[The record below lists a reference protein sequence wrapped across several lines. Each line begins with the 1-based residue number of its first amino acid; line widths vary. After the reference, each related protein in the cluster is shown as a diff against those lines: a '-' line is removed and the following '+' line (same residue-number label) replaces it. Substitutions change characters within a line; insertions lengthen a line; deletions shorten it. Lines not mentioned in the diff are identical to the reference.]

1 MGCSRVTSIGGV
13 VDAVLVSTNMP
24 FSRRCLLSLQAALPL
39 LLTEIFQSAIIYE
52 FYVLYLLMPLM
63 SDFFQAPSSRIL
75 RMDSSFVICTI
86 TIIFQFVIIDGAKV
100 GIRYAKY
107 GHYLQKNERFDF
119 KTIMSIQKCQ

>member
-63 SDFFQAPSSRIL
+63 SDFIQAPSSRIL

-86 TIIFQFVIIDGAKV
+86 TIIFKFFIIDGAKV
-100 GIRYAKY
+100 GIRYAEY
-107 GHYLQKNERFDF
+107 GHYLQENERLDF
-119 KTIMSIQKCQ
+119 KTIILIQKCQ

>member
-1 MGCSRVTSIGGV
+1 MGCSRVTPIGGV
-13 VDAVLVSTNMP
+13 VDAVLVSTNIP

-52 FYVLYLLMPLM
+52 FYVLLLM

-86 TIIFQFVIIDGAKV
+86 TIIF
-100 GIRYAKY
+100 
-107 GHYLQKNERFDF
+107 
-119 KTIMSIQKCQ
+119 KCLYN